1 MQQILQLYILGEFEM
16 QIVTDSGADIN
27 LSPEEQRQLN
37 VHVVPLKVSLGDET
51 FREGVDINPVDF
63 YPLLEK
69 SEHMPVTSQPSAG
82 DFAETYRKL
91 VEHDKDIL
99 SIHISSGLSGTYN
112 AAVSGAQMVPE
123 ANITVIDTKTL
134 SAAAGWQVEAAARAI
149 QQGWVLDKVKTM
161 LQRISAASD
170 SIYTLNEL
178 KYLIHGGR
186 ISHMKGLIASILNI
200 KPLIGVEK
208 QGGTYVQLGQA
219 RTFKRAVNGLVNL
232 ILEKHSPGTALRV
245 QVLHSFNFEGAALLR
260 DLIDKTFDCTWLPEG
275 HMSLVLGAHTGPSM
289 VGAAF
294 ARQEEFEDF

>member
-1 MQQILQLYILGEFEM
+1 M

-27 LSPEEQRQLN
+27 LTPEEQQQLN
-37 VHVVPLKVSLGDET
+37 VHIVPLKVSLGDET
-51 FREGVDINPVDF
+51 FREGVDINPAEF

-91 VEHDKDIL
+91 VEYDKDIL

-134 SAAAGWQVEAAARAI
+134 SAAAGWQAEAAARAI
-149 QQGWVLDKVKTM
+149 NQGMELDKVKDL

-219 RTFKRAVNGLVNL
+219 RTFNRAVNGLVNL

-245 QVLHSFNFEGAALLR
+245 QVLHSFNFEGAAMLR